1 MSKARHLRR
10 KQRRSPV
17 PLLLLA
23 VFVLAAVYAGIHC
36 LFRAPEQKQELPA
49 SGQPVSSE
57 TGAASGA
64 EDAAQEEALR
74 SHFERKADFYTILVS
89 GVDDGNGGSDTN
101 ILVAVDA
108 ENGAIHGVSIPRDT
122 KAVINGGTHKINYA
136 YNHGGTRLLADTI
149 SHQLGIP
156 VDFTVTVDLAGFV
169 ALVDAIGG
177 VDFYIPVDMDYDDPV
192 QNLSIHYR
200 KGTQHLT
207 GQQAMEVVRFRHN
220 TDTSVVA
227 YGNEDIGRMNTQQEF
242 LKAVARQTLTLSNVD
257 KVGSFA
263 KIFQKYV
270 ETDLTLGNLA
280 WLGKEAISMG
290 AENISFSTLPGEWK
304 SPYIYLDREAV
315 LALVNESLNP
325 YIEDRVMEDL
335 NIPG

>member
-1 MSKARHLRR
+1 M
-10 KQRRSPV
+10 
-17 PLLLLA
+17 
-23 VFVLAAVYAGIHC
+23 
-36 LFRAPEQKQELPA
+36 
-49 SGQPVSSE
+49 
-57 TGAASGA
+57 
-64 EDAAQEEALR
+64 
-74 SHFERKADFYTILVS
+74 
-89 GVDDGNGGSDTN
+89 
-101 ILVAVDA
+101 
-108 ENGAIHGVSIPRDT
+108 
-122 KAVINGGTHKINYA
+122 
-136 YNHGGTRLLADTI
+136 
-149 SHQLGIP
+149 
-156 VDFTVTVDLAGFV
+156 DFTVTVDLDGFV

-177 VDFYIPVDMDYDDPV
+177 VDFYIPVNMDYDDPV
-192 QNLSIHYR
+192 QGLSIHYQ

-263 KIFQKYV
+263 KIFQQYV

-290 AENISFSTLPGEWK
+290 ADNISFSTLPGEWK

-315 LALVNESLNP
+315 LTLVNESLNP
-325 YIEDRVMEDL
+325 YVEDRVMEDL
-335 NIPG
+335 NIPS